1 MAITKE
7 TRTSGEFLEDGQIQV
22 KTRTVILED
31 GVEISSANH
40 RHVVDVGD
48 DVSGEDQS
56 IQDIAAGLHTP
67 ARVSARAA
75 VKAAAQAN
83 LGG

>member
-7 TRTSGEFLEDGQIQV
+7 TRTSGECLEDGQIQV

-31 GVEISSANH
+31 GAEISSSNH

-48 DVSGEDQS
+48 DVSGEAQM
-56 IQDIAAGLHTP
+56 IQDIAGSVHTP
-67 ARVSARAA
+67 ARANARAA
-75 VKAAAQAN
+75 VKAAQRAN
-83 LGG
+83 PG